1 MRGAVAVE
9 GMLLGVGAPTP
20 RCGGSRRA
28 QWGGGE
34 GDGGSGEGGLCTRP
48 RGLHDFPQSLPVRT
62 RDPRL
67 NPLLRAEKKFQM
79 GGSGDGGTLLPP
91 SGRTLVLSRLL
102 PNTWAAGTIC
112 SRTFLHSLPVPTAKR
127 PAALTSRDNVETLL
141 PADPLALGAQPLEQD
156 LQATPRQAGPS
167 LLGPSPSQPT
177 TPWFKEDDPCAHT
190 EPRVILTTA
199 GPRHRPAERSPQTR
213 LCWAARWHVGLAF
226 LACSRF
232 IYYCFC
238 SFL

>member
-48 RGLHDFPQSLPVRT
+48 RGLHGFPQPLPVRT

-67 NPLLRAEKKFQM
+67 NPLLRAEKFQM

-91 SGRTLVLSRLL
+91 SGRSLVLSRLL

-156 LQATPRQAGPS
+156 LQATPKTGRAQPPRTPPR
-167 LLGPSPSQPT
+167 PSPNTLVQ
-177 TPWFKEDDPCAHT
+177 
-190 EPRVILTTA
+190 
-199 GPRHRPAERSPQTR
+199 G
-213 LCWAARWHVGLAF
+213 G
-226 LACSRF
+226 
-232 IYYCFC
+232 
-238 SFL
+238 